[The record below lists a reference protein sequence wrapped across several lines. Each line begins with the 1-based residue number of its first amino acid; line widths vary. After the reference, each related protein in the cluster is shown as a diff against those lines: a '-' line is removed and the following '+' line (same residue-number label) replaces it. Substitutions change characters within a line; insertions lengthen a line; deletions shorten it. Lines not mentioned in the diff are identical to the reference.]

1 MIIRGLIIYALGL
14 SAFILLQDILIGGY
28 LRLASLGVFCH
39 LLKGAYLGMLLYA
52 SDKIHYKATPPMT
65 SKL

>member
-39 LLKGAYLGMLLYA
+39 LLSVTYLGMLL
-52 SDKIHYKATPPMT
+52 
-65 SKL
+65 